1 MRAPAAGGDDVR
13 GGSVDAAMPSAGEE
27 DGGEGRRMRLPL
39 TRANGYPKTVRAVE
53 SGSKERS
60 DRTRDAFQLL
70 QYSAVSLARL

>member
-1 MRAPAAGGDDVR
+1 
-13 GGSVDAAMPSAGEE
+13 
-27 DGGEGRRMRLPL
+27 MRLPL

-70 QYSAVSLARL
+70 QYSAVSLTRL